1 MQRLASA
8 AKRQGQHPLSVK
20 GQREAESVDAK
31 GERKQR
37 SHVSGV
43 LTWDMRAPNRQV
55 DVAFGAT
62 SSCVKP

>member
-8 AKRQGQHPLSVK
+8 AQRQGKHPLSVK

-31 GERKQR
+31 EERKQR

-43 LTWDMRAPNRQV
+43 LTYVRQT
-55 DVAFGAT
+55 AKLMLRSQERAT
-62 SSCVKP
+62 SCVRR